1 MLNASHEITSRR
13 YGIYWKRLLIVAMM
27 TVTLVACN
35 PTRPPQISTGH
46 LQQKIVSNKR
56 VPLPVLQSP
65 VVPLPEPRAKEE
77 TYTIVVS
84 NVPVRELL
92 FSLARDAKINV
103 DIHPGIEGKV
113 SINAISQTLP
123 QILSRISTQVNIR
136 YQIKGKVISITPDK
150 PYWQNYRIDY
160 VNMARKSESEVSV
173 ATQIAT
179 AGGSVAATSKQSTNG
194 NTSKTK
200 VTNTSSNDFWK
211 TIEKNLKILANV
223 DGDKEQTKIVIVN
236 PTSGIVSV
244 KTTQKQHLKIQSFVD
259 RVMESAQRQVLIEVT
274 IVEVELGNRFQAGI
288 DWQRLSN
295 NSGTGSNGI
304 STISNL
310 IGSNLAAAPVFS
322 LAYNRTRSNGSNISA
337 TMKLLESFGKV
348 KVISSPKIMALNNQ
362 TALLKVVDE
371 KVYFTVELQ
380 VETATL
386 NTPERRT
393 FTSQI
398 HTVPVGLVMTV
409 VPQINKEG
417 YVSLNI
423 RPTIT
428 RITGFANDPAPA
440 LMNAN
445 FTNLIPEIQI
455 REMESLLQVANG
467 QTIMMGGLMQN
478 KIDKKTK
485 SLPGLSKYKRI
496 NKLLSYRDHDFT
508 KTELVIFIRPTIIKN
523 GSPSSDAYRRY
534 LPKPQG
540 HKRHKRAHVSS
551 KRN

>member
-1 MLNASHEITSRR
+1 MLNANHEITSQR
-13 YGIYWKRLLIVAMM
+13 YGIYWKRLLIVAVM
-27 TVTLVACN
+27 TMTLVACN
-35 PTRPPQISTGH
+35 PARPPQISTGH

-65 VVPLPEPRAKEE
+65 VVPLPEPRTKEE

-103 DIHPGIEGKV
+103 DIHPEIEGKV

-123 QILSRISTQVNIR
+123 QILSRISAQVNIR

-211 TIEKNLKILANV
+211 TIEKNLKTLANV
-223 DGDKEQTKIVIVN
+223 DGDKDKTKLVIVN

-244 KTTQKQHLKIQSFVD
+244 KTTQKQHLKVQSFVD
-259 RVMESAQRQVLIEVT
+259 RVMENAQRQVLIEVT

-322 LAYNRTRSNGSNISA
+322 LGYNRTRSNGSNISA

-523 GSPSSDAYRRY
+523 GSPNSDAYRQY
-534 LPKPQG
+534 LPKAQS
-540 HKRHKRAHVSS
+540 HKRTHVSS

>member
-1 MLNASHEITSRR
+1 MLLVKNNLKLIRPHVKNMLVIAIP
-13 YGIYWKRLLIVAMM
+13 LLA
-27 TVTLVACN
+27 LAACN
-35 PTRPPQISTGH
+35 PTRPPKLSAGH
-46 LQQKIVSNKR
+46 LQPKPNNNIRIPQTVR
-56 VPLPVLQSP
+56 QSP
-65 VVPLPEPRAKEE
+65 VVPLPAPKIKEE
-77 TYTIVVS
+77 TYTVVVS

-103 DIHPGIEGKV
+103 DIHPEITGNV

-123 QILSRISTQVNIR
+123 QILSRVSRQVNIR
-136 YQIKGKVISITPDK
+136 YNIKDKVISITPDK

-160 VNMARKSESEVSV
+160 VNMSRKSTSEVSV

-179 AGGSVAATSKQSTNG
+179 AGGSVSGSGTSTSKG
-194 NTSKTK
+194 NSSKTK
-200 VTNTSSNDFWK
+200 LTNVSSNDFWK
-211 TIEKNLKILANV
+211 TIKENLKALSSIT
-223 DGDKEQTKIVIVN
+223 GDKKETTQVIIN
-236 PTSGIVSV
+236 ATSGIASV
-244 KTTQKQHLKIQSFVD
+244 KTTQKKHLKVQSFID
-259 RVMESAQRQVLIEVT
+259 RVMTNVQRQVLIEVT

-288 DWQRLSN
+288 DWQRLS
-295 NSGTGSNGI
+295 SGAGAGSNGI
-304 STISNL
+304 SVISNL
-310 IGSNLAAAPVFS
+310 IGSNLSAAPTFS
-322 LAYNRTRSNGSNISA
+322 LGYNRTKSNGSNISS

-371 KVYFTVELQ
+371 KVYFTVELEIQ
-380 VETATL
+380 VAT
-386 NTPERRT
+386 TTSPERRT
-393 FTSQI
+393 FTSKI
-398 HTVPVGLVMTV
+398 HTIPVGLVMTV
-409 VPQINKEG
+409 VPQINKDG

-440 LMNAN
+440 LMNAT

-455 REMESLLQVANG
+455 REMESLLQVSDG

-523 GSPSSDAYRRY
+523 GKSKSKLYGRY
-534 LPKPQG
+534 LSTEQK
-540 HKRHKRAHVSS
+540 HKRSLVSS
-551 KRN
+551 KRK